1 MMPLASQIE
10 MCVVQVEWFK
20 LGKVIV
26 GTNDDR
32 FYIKVM
38 GNLENFHHC

>member
-1 MMPLASQIE
+1 MIATCLTDRN
-10 MCVVQVEWFK
+10 VEWFK